1 MGANMK
7 ITETELSWGAL
18 VRLRPVPPY
27 AVLDAYLV
35 LPEPPLPKVVL
46 KSRAGGEEEAPVLP
60 ETPEWYEY
68 QDKMAAHR
76 RMTRQAILDYTLQYG
91 IVSWR
96 LPDTEEWIEEPP
108 EDWKEPSIARRYGI
122 IKQEWL
128 HPFDDYRLRYIKYEL
143 IQTQG
148 DADIVDVY
156 TQGTTT
162 PITKKEIQA
171 ALSPFGSE
179 TAQEDL

>member
-7 ITETELSWGAL
+7 TTETEFSWGAS

-35 LPEPPLPKVVL
+35 LPEPPLPKVVI
-46 KSRAGGEEEAPVLP
+46 KSKAGGEEEAPVLP

-68 QDKMAAHR
+68 QDRMAAHR
-76 RMTRQAILDYTLQYG
+76 KMTRQAILDYTLQYG

-96 LPDTEEWIEEPP
+96 LPGTEEWVEKPP
-108 EDWKEPSIARRYGI
+108 EDWKEPAITWRYKILGDS
-122 IKQEWL
+122 L
-128 HPFDDYRLRYIKYEL
+128 HPFDDRRLRYIKYEL

-148 DADIVDVY
+148 DADIVDLY
-156 TQGTTT
+156 TQGMTA
-162 PITKKEIQA
+162 PVTKGEIRA
-171 ALSPFGSE
+171 ALSPFGLE